1 MFDFLGGKKLSQGLS
16 AIGMY
21 ADGVCLVR
29 AQIEGGRRPR
39 LNAWDFRPIK
49 PDQPADKVLA
59 GLARDHDLKHA
70 RCTTALDENDY
81 KLLLTEAPDVAR
93 DELKAAVRWRIK
105 DLIDFH
111 INDATLDV
119 FDLPGAETGVKARE
133 MYVVAARNQAI
144 QKRVDLLDAAGINL
158 DVIDIQEL
166 AQRNIAALLPEDVNG
181 VAVLSLQEHSGL
193 ITITRQGQLYLSR
206 TLATGVQDMAGGS
219 DIYGYF
225 DQIVL
230 EVQRSLDYFESHFRQ
245 APIRH
250 LALAPLSREMP
261 DLPSYLATNLNI
273 ATSVI
278 DLAQLLDCSR
288 EFPAAWQAKCFGTVG
303 AALRQE
309 VRAL

>member
-16 AIGMY
+16 AIGLQ

-29 AQIEGGRRPR
+29 AQVEAGRRPR
-39 LNAWDFRPIK
+39 ISAWDFRPIK
-49 PDQPADKVLA
+49 PDQPVDKALA

-119 FDLPGAETGVKARE
+119 FDLPGADTGAKARE
-133 MYVVAARNQAI
+133 MYVIAARNQAI

-181 VAVLSLQEHSGL
+181 VALLSLQEHAGL

-261 DLPSYLATNLNI
+261 DLPAYLATNLNI
-273 ATSVI
+273 TTSVI

>member
-1 MFDFLGGKKLSQGLS
+1 MFGLLGSKKLAQGLS
-16 AIGMY
+16 AISVHT
-21 ADGVCLVR
+21 DGVCLVR

-39 LNAWDFRPIK
+39 ITAWDFRPIK
-49 PDQPADKVLA
+49 PDEPADKVLA

-70 RCTTALDENDY
+70 RCSTALDENDY

-119 FDLPGAETGVKARE
+119 FDLPGSETGAKVRE
-133 MYVVAARNQAI
+133 MYVIAARNQAI
-144 QKRVDLLDAAGINL
+144 QKRVDLLDAAGVNL

-166 AQRNIAALLPEDVNG
+166 AQRNIAALLPEDVGG
-181 VAVLSLQEHSGL
+181 VALLSLQEHSGL

-230 EVQRSLDYFESHFRQ
+230 EVQRSFDYFESHFRQ

-261 DLPSYLATNLNI
+261 DLPEYLARNLNI
-273 ATSVI
+273 TTSVI
-278 DLAQLLDCSR
+278 DLAQLVDCNR
-288 EFPAAWQAKCFGTVG
+288 DFPAAWQAKCFGTVG